1 MDLVVGHREGTPV
14 SFFSVVQSDENDY
27 LFKLKR
33 HFVMSGS
40 NVGGIKINATQNC
53 MAFISIV

>member
-1 MDLVVGHREGTPV
+1 MTMFHFDVDLVVGHREGTPV

-40 NVGGIKINATQNC
+40 NVG
-53 MAFISIV
+53 V